1 MGGFGGRGEVG
12 GGHLTQ
18 EPPGGGELVRQ
29 RGGAAGV
36 KGGGGTAATSD
47 DLEDLL
53 DRYRRP
59 LDGAEEAVP
68 ADSQARPLINFGY
81 TGM

>member
-1 MGGFGGRGEVG
+1 M
-12 GGHLTQ
+12 Q
-18 EPPGGGELVRQ
+18 
-29 RGGAAGV
+29 GV

-68 ADSQARPLINFGY
+68 EDSLARPLINFGY